1 VDRPELA
8 RPYPPQRGRLA
19 VSTLLVMAGTGRP
32 PKGIGNRRR
41 YGSPVRGEWVDL
53 EAEVT
58 EPVLPPFHPEMTV
71 PQWLW
76 EAWMW
81 SPVTLLYGRDDIAYI
96 CELGHRYALMKD
108 AEQRVR
114 MDALGLTPK
123 GKRDLRLRTP
133 LDREM
138 QEKAVALNADIRRR
152 LRVTASKEDVA

>member
-1 VDRPELA
+1 MI
-8 RPYPPQRGRLA
+8 
-19 VSTLLVMAGTGRP
+19 LVMAGRGAAPR
-32 PKGIGNRRR
+32 GLGNRRK
-41 YGSPVRGEWVDL
+41 YGQPARGEWVDL

-58 EPVLPPFHPEMTV
+58 EPVLPPWHPEMTV

-81 SPVTLLYGRDDIAYI
+81 SPETLVYSKADIAYI
-96 CELGHRYALMKD
+96 CELGRRYDKLQPN
-108 AEQRVR
+108 EQRLR
-114 MDALGLTPK
+114 MDALGLSPK